1 MVVHVAIVEDEEIHQ
16 KTLKEYLERYA
27 KENGTAFHI
36 DVFPNPILLLEN
48 YKPVYDLIFMDIQM
62 PDINGME
69 TARRLRAVDQNV
81 LLQCLAHLIIPN
93 NLLQKANHLFLH

>member
-36 DVFPNPILLLEN
+36 AF
-48 YKPVYDLIFMDIQM
+48 
-62 PDINGME
+62 GSS
-69 TARRLRAVDQNV
+69 QNFV
-81 LLQCLAHLIIPN
+81 
-93 NLLQKANHLFLH
+93 